1 MEDHIALITG
11 CSSGIGRASAER
23 FLEEDW
29 TVYATARDTDDIADL
44 ADAGAKTAALD
55 VTNARAVERV
65 VDRIIDEEGRIDCLV
80 NNAGT
85 GQFGP
90 IEDVPTDALE
100 DQFDVNLYGPHRLI
114 RAVLPHMREQAEG
127 TIVNVSSLQGRLA
140 VPGMG
145 AYAASKFALE
155 AMSDSLR
162 AEVDSHGVDVVVVE
176 PGVVETSFA
185 DRTDASRE
193 RLEQSGA
200 YDGIYEAQDDR
211 RAIEYD
217 GVFGIPPADVATVI
231 YDAAAMTDPDPRYA
245 VGNGAKLI
253 LALRYLPDHWR
264 DAAFGLFQ
272 RVAGL
277 GR

>member
-1 MEDHIALITG
+1 MDDHIALITG
-11 CSSGIGRASAER
+11 CSSGIGRASAEQ

-29 TVYATARDTDDIADL
+29 TVYATARDIDDVADL
-44 ADAGAKTAALD
+44 ADAGAETAKLD
-55 VTNARAVERV
+55 VTNARQVERV
-65 VDRIIDEEGRIDCLV
+65 VDRVIDEQGRIDCLV

-90 IEDVPTDALE
+90 VEDVPTDALH

-114 RAVLPHMREQAEG
+114 RAVLPHMRQREEG

-140 VPGMG
+140 APGLG
-145 AYAASKFALE
+145 AYSASKFALE

-162 AEVDSHGVDVVVVE
+162 AEVDPYGIDVVVVE
-176 PGVVETSFA
+176 PGVVETGFA
-185 DRTDASRE
+185 DRTDKSQE

-200 YDGIYEAQDDR
+200 YDGVYEAQADR

-217 GVFGIPPADVATVI
+217 GVFGIPPVDVATVI

-245 VGNGAKLI
+245 VGHGAKLL
-253 LALRYLPDHWR
+253 LALRYLPDRWR
-264 DAAFGLFQ
+264 DTAFGLFR
-272 RVAGL
+272 RVSGF
-277 GR
+277 RR